1 MKRLNLSE
9 MSIDQLVERFTALAL
24 EQDRALLGENIKRV
38 NQLYDALEDVED
50 ELKLRHGDQR
60 RALLRLYDHPNPQ
73 VRVKAVKA
81 TLAVEPATARRMLQV
96 IADSREYPQSA
107 EARSSI
113 RYLNEGIYKP
123 Q

>member
-1 MKRLNLSE
+1 
-9 MSIDQLVERFTALAL
+9 
-24 EQDRALLGENIKRV
+24 
-38 NQLYDALEDVED
+38 
-50 ELKLRHGDQR
+50 
-60 RALLRLYDHPNPQ
+60 
-73 VRVKAVKA
+73 
-81 TLAVEPATARRMLQV
+81 MLQA